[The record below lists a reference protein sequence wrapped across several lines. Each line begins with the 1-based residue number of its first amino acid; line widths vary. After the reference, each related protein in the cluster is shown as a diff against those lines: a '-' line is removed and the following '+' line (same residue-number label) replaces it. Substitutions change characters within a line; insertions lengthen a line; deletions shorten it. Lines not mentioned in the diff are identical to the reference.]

1 MRRVKLAKIRLD
13 EKAVEY
19 AVYGGAVLGG
29 GGGGWIEDGLQIGK
43 LAFEIGQPELITVD
57 ELQDEDL
64 LVTVSLVGAP
74 AAKDKYVKPIHYA
87 KALDILSQKIGS
99 PIQGII
105 TNENGAGTTVNGWFQ
120 SAVTGIPVIDI
131 PCNGRA
137 HPTGSMGSMNLS
149 EQPDYVSHQAAVG
162 GKGSNYMELSIS
174 SSLDKASTVIRKAS
188 IEAGGLLAVAR
199 NPVSVAYAKA
209 NGAAGAIQQAIE
221 VGEALLSH
229 KGEAAIQAV
238 VSKLGGKVVAEGD
251 VTDFIIETTGGFD
264 VGTVTINN
272 SFEMTFWNE
281 YMTIEKN
288 GDRFG
293 TFPDL
298 IMTLDAKTGKPI
310 VSAAIEKGQQIAVI
324 SVPKENLILSSTM
337 RNEKLMKPVEEII
350 KKSIIPYIF

>member
-1 MRRVKLAKIRLD
+1 MAKIKLD
-13 EKAVEY
+13 EKSVEY

-29 GGGGWIEDGLQIGK
+29 GGGGWIEDGLQIGR
-43 LAFEIGQPELITVD
+43 LAFEIGQPELLTVD

-74 AAKDKYVKPIHYA
+74 AAKDKFVKPIHYA
-87 KALDILSQKIGS
+87 KALEILSEKIGK

-120 SAVTGIPVIDI
+120 SAVTGIPIIDI

-149 EQPDYVSHQAAVG
+149 EQSDYVSHQAAVG
-162 GKGSNYMELSIS
+162 GKGANYMELSIS
-174 SSLDKASTVIRKAS
+174 GSLDKASTIIRKAS

-199 NPVSVAYAKA
+199 NPVTVAYAKA

-229 KGEAAIQAV
+229 KGEAAIDAAV
-238 VSKLGGKVVAEGD
+238 KRLGGKVVVEGT
-251 VTDFIIETTGGFD
+251 VTDFILETTGGFD
-264 VGTVTINN
+264 VGTVTIND
-272 SFEMTFWNE
+272 SYDMTFWNE
-281 YMTIEKN
+281 YMTIEKD
-288 GDRFG
+288 GERYG

-298 IMTLDAKTGKPI
+298 IMTLDAKTAKPI

-324 SVPKENLILSSTM
+324 AVPKENLILSSTM

-350 KKSIIPYIF
+350 KKSIIPYLF

>member
-1 MRRVKLAKIRLD
+1 MAKIKLD
-13 EKAVEY
+13 EKTVEY

-29 GGGGWIEDGLQIGK
+29 GGGGWIEDGLQIGR
-43 LAFEIGQPELITVD
+43 LAFEIGQPELLTVD

-87 KALDILSQKIGS
+87 KALEILSAKIGK

-120 SAVTGIPVIDI
+120 SAVTGIPIIDI

-149 EQPDYVSHQAAVG
+149 ELSDYVSHQAAVG
-162 GKGSNYMELSIS
+162 GKGANYMELSIS
-174 SSLDKASTVIRKAS
+174 GSLDKASTVIRKAS

-199 NPVSVAYAKA
+199 NPVTVAYAKA
-209 NGAAGAIQQAIE
+209 NGAAGAIQQAIA
-221 VGEALLSH
+221 VGEALLSQ
-229 KGEAAIQAV
+229 KGEAAIDAAV
-238 VSKLGGKVVAEGD
+238 KKLGGKVVVEGT
-251 VTDFIIETTGGFD
+251 VTDFVLETTGGFD
-264 VGTVTINN
+264 VGTVTIND
-272 SFEMTFWNE
+272 SYYMTFWNE
-281 YMTIEKN
+281 YMTIEKD
-288 GDRFG
+288 GERFG

-298 IMTLDAKTGKPI
+298 IMTLDAKTARPI

-350 KKSIIPYIF
+350 KKSIIRYL

>member
-1 MRRVKLAKIRLD
+1 MAKISLD
-13 EKAVEY
+13 KKMVEY

-29 GGGGWIEDGLQIGK
+29 GGGGWIDDGLQIGN
-43 LAFEIGQPELITVD
+43 LALDVAQPELYTVD

-74 AAKDKYVKPIHYA
+74 AAKDKFVKPIHYTR
-87 KALDILSQKIGS
+87 ALDLLSQKIGK

-120 SAVTGIPVIDI
+120 SAVTGIPIIDI

-149 EQPDYVSHQAAVG
+149 EQANYLSHQAAVG
-162 GKGSNYMELSIS
+162 GKGANYMELTIS
-174 SSLDKASTVIRKAS
+174 GSLDKASTMIRKAS
-188 IEAGGLLAVAR
+188 VEAGGLLAVAR
-199 NPVSVAYAKA
+199 NPVTVAYAKA

-221 VGEALLSH
+221 VGEALLSNI
-229 KGEAAIQAV
+229 GESAIDAV
-238 VSKLGGKVVAEGD
+238 VRKLGGKVVTEGI
-251 VTDFIIETTGGFD
+251 VTDFTLETSGGFD
-264 VGTVTINN
+264 VGTVIINDAY
-272 SFEMTFWNE
+272 ELTFWNE

-288 GDRFG
+288 GERFA

-298 IMTLDAKTGKPI
+298 IMTLDAKTAEPI
-310 VSAAIEKGQQIAVI
+310 VTAAMEKGKYISVI

-337 RNEKLMKPVEEII
+337 RNEKLMKPVEEVI
-350 KKSIIPYIF
+350 KKSILQYCF